1 MRLTRLGVVASIL
14 LSSGCMATLPSQPEA
29 AIVAKVNANQ
39 KSQFE
44 QAASQLLFGR
54 SVRIANDAFTQD
66 NKILIERADFVDERG
81 LLLDGRK
88 TDNSAIALT
97 LWLNNGECYLQR
109 DDNGNR
115 VLLADMQ
122 CQALANL

>member
-1 MRLTRLGVVASIL
+1 
-14 LSSGCMATLPSQPEA
+14 
-29 AIVAKVNANQ
+29 
-39 KSQFE
+39 
-44 QAASQLLFGR
+44 
-54 SVRIANDAFTQD
+54 
-66 NKILIERADFVDERG
+66 LIERADFVDERG